1 MFGRVT
7 SSGRLDNQGPL
18 VKRGSKW
25 QEDKAA
31 TFRQGG
37 AHPPLFN
44 SGTQGQGAKLAR
56 ACLFGAAAAAAVVGA
71 AAAVVADA
79 IRSKT

>member
-7 SSGRLDNQGPL
+7 SSGRPDNQRPL

-44 SGTQGQGAKLAR
+44 SDTQGQGVTLAR
-56 ACLFGAAAAAAVVGA
+56 AFLSGVAAAGVAV
-71 AAAVVADA
+71 AVDA
-79 IRSKT
+79 IRPQG

>member
-1 MFGRVT
+1 M
-7 SSGRLDNQGPL
+7 
-18 VKRGSKW
+18 KRGSKW

-56 ACLFGAAAAAAVVGA
+56 VFLLGVAAAAVAGAA

>member
-1 MFGRVT
+1 M
-7 SSGRLDNQGPL
+7 
-18 VKRGSKW
+18 KRGLKW

-44 SGTQGQGAKLAR
+44 SDTQGQVAKLAR
-56 ACLFGAAAAAAVVGA
+56 VFLLGVAAAAVAGAA
-71 AAAVVADA
+71 AAAVVADT